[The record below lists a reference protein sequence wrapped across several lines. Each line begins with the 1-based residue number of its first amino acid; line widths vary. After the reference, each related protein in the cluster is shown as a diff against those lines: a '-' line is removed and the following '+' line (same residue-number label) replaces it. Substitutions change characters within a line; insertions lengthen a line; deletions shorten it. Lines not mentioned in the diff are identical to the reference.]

1 MCGLDRGS
9 ELNLRF
15 QPDLQADERFLRAAS
30 PVVDHVG
37 AFLGG
42 SRTTAVVSDARGRI
56 LKRICDDDQLA
67 RTLDSTQSIPGFE
80 WTEEHT
86 GTTAVSLAIEER
98 MPAWVGPGEHYLE
111 ALRHLVCAAVPI
123 IHPITKRLQGVVDVT
138 SEVSEAS
145 RHMLPVALQAARA
158 IEERLY
164 EDASATER
172 ALLSHFLL
180 AVHRRDRAIIVLG
193 ERVELSTPPAAR
205 LLDVADKTLLWER
218 ASNVVE
224 KHCSAKDTFAL
235 TDGRE
240 VTATFSRVDV
250 DGRVGGVVIEL
261 ELQATAE
268 AGVLLAGVP
277 SAGCVAGRRDRTI
290 DAASPFLGRSS
301 ASRYLREQADN
312 LGSDLMPIL
321 IVGEAGVGKLTL
333 AKAIA
338 GDRTERVLIDAARIT
353 IDGENEL
360 LRQVAEIAD
369 APGKTIIVRRVGCLS
384 PQTLQAL
391 TSIANTAESNASRIL
406 VTATVSAD
414 EERSPIDALMGSFGL
429 RLKVPPLRERSDDLV
444 DLIPYLIDRRGAT
457 ARMAPAAI
465 QALMRYEWPG
475 NVRELDGL
483 VRAILT
489 RKRTADIV
497 TADLPPAYQP
507 GSRRLRRIEH
517 VERAAIVQALLEASG
532 NKTRAADLLEIG
544 RATLYR
550 KIRAYGLD
558 PELSTR

>member
-1 MCGLDRGS
+1 
-9 ELNLRF
+9 
-15 QPDLQADERFLRAAS
+15 
-30 PVVDHVG
+30 
-37 AFLGG
+37 
-42 SRTTAVVSDARGRI
+42 
-56 LKRICDDDQLA
+56 
-67 RTLDSTQSIPGFE
+67 
-80 WTEEHT
+80 
-86 GTTAVSLAIEER
+86 
-98 MPAWVGPGEHYLE
+98 
-111 ALRHLVCAAVPI
+111 
-123 IHPITKRLQGVVDVT
+123 
-138 SEVSEAS
+138 
-145 RHMLPVALQAARA
+145 MLPVALQAARA

-180 AVHRRDRAIIVLG
+180 AVHRRDHAIIVLG

-218 ASNVVE
+218 ASNVIE
-224 KHCSAKDTFAL
+224 KHSSAKDTFAL

-250 DGRVGGVVIEL
+250 DGRAAGVVIEL
-261 ELQATAE
+261 RATAE
-268 AGVLLAGVP
+268 AGALSAEVP
-277 SAGCVAGRRDRTI
+277 SATCVAGRRDRTT
-290 DAASPFLGRSS
+290 DAPSPFLGRSS

-353 IDGENEL
+353 IDGENQL

-384 PQTLQAL
+384 AQTLQAL

-414 EERSPIDALMGSFGL
+414 EEQSPIDTLMGSFGL
-429 RLKVPPLRERSDDLV
+429 RLEVPPLRERSDDLV
-444 DLIPYLIDRRGAT
+444 DLIPYLIERRGAT

-517 VERAAIVQALLEASG
+517 VERAAIVQALLEASV
-532 NKTRAADLLEIG
+532 TRPGPLIYWRSVEPRCTG
-544 RATLYR
+544 RSGRTVW
-550 KIRAYGLD
+550 
-558 PELSTR
+558 TRSCHR